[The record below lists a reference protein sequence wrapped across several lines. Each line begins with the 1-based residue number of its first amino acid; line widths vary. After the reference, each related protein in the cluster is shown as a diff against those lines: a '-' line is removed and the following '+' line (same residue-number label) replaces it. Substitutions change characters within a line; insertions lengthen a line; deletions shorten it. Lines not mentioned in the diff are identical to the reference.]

1 MVAVIITHIYQA
13 LSTFFSIVCEMVY
26 CLHFT
31 DVGDEESPFALSSA
45 VAKPSCFSFM
55 NVAFTLSPLCLLPAC
70 LLYLK

>member
-1 MVAVIITHIYQA
+1 
-13 LSTFFSIVCEMVY
+13 MVY

-31 DVGDEESPFALSSA
+31 DVRDEESPFALSSA

-55 NVAFTLSPLCLLPAC
+55 SVAFTLSPLCLLPAC